1 MFENLNHFQTFAQIN
16 LFLKGESY
24 IQNVSMIWGDVSY
37 FETLSVWNKG
47 RGIFVILEKFRVVF
61 AKMFTWK
68 IILGFVRCL
77 IA

>member
-47 RGIFVILEKFRVVF
+47 RGIFVILEKFTVVF
-61 AKMFTWK
+61 AKMLAWK
-68 IILGFVRCL
+68 VISSFVRGL

>member
-61 AKMFTWK
+61 AKMLAWK
-68 IILGFVRCL
+68 VISSFVRGL